1 MSRAS
6 GRLVRVSAITVATC
20 FLLGT
25 STGRAQDNWPQFRG
39 PGARGTSDTTNLPES
54 WSKTENVVWKTKI
67 PGRGWSSPVIW
78 GDRIFLTSAT
88 QLKGKTEKVKPGLYF
103 GGERATPLH
112 PHRWVVYCIDFK
124 SGKILW
130 EKTAHE
136 GVPKEGHHLKNT
148 LASETPVTDGKRV
161 YAYFGN
167 VGLFTYDM
175 EGNLLWKK
183 DLGSYRT
190 AYNWGTAS
198 SPVLHG
204 DRLFIVDDNEEHSF
218 VAAFDTKTGKEIWN
232 VKRDEKSNWATPFVW
247 ENDLR
252 TELVTCGKKMV
263 RSYSLDGKLL
273 WELGGMSS
281 IVIPTPFAA
290 HGLLYVTSGY
300 VMSLQKPVF
309 AIKPGGKGDISL
321 KDKETSNQFIAWYQ
335 AKGGPYNVSPV
346 LYGETLYV
354 LYDRGFLSAFD
365 ACTGKAVYQP
375 AMARLGASE
384 HYTASPWAYNNKI
397 FCLSEEGQT
406 VVIPTGGQKP
416 DIVRKNDLDELCM
429 ATPATARGSLFI
441 RTESQLYRIANKP

>member
-1 MSRAS
+1 MIQAI
-6 GRLVRVSAITVATC
+6 GRSACLTAAFVAICT
-20 FLLGT
+20 LLG
-25 STGRAQDNWPQFRG
+25 SLSAQAQENWPQFRG
-39 PGARGTSDTTNLPES
+39 PGARGVSDAKDLPES
-54 WSKTENVVWKTKI
+54 WSKTENVVWTAKI

-88 QLKGKTEKVKPGLYF
+88 QLKGKPEKVRPGLYLL
-103 GGERATPLH
+103 GERPTPH
-112 PHRWVVYCIDFK
+112 GPHRWDVYCIDFK

-136 GVPKEGHHLKNT
+136 GIPKEGHHLKNT

-175 EGNLLWKK
+175 EGNLLWKQ
-183 DLGSYRT
+183 DLGRYRT
-190 AYNWGTAS
+190 AYSWGTAS

-204 DRLFIVDDNEEHSF
+204 DRVYIVNDNEEHSF
-218 VAAFDTKTGKEIWN
+218 VAAFDAKTGKEIWK
-232 VKRDEKSNWATPFVW
+232 VDRDEKSNWATPYVW

-252 TELVTCGKKMV
+252 TELVTCGKKKV

-273 WELGGMSS
+273 WELDGMSS
-281 IVIPTPFAA
+281 IVIPTPFSA

-300 VMSLQKPVF
+300 VMSFRKPVF

-321 KDKETSNQFIAWYQ
+321 KEKQTSNQFIAWYQ

-346 LYGETLYV
+346 VYGETLYV
-354 LYDRGFLSAFD
+354 LYDRGLLSAFD
-365 ACTGKAVYQP
+365 ACTGKALYQP
-375 AMARLGASE
+375 AIARLGASD
-384 HYTASPWAYNNKI
+384 HYTASPWAYHDKI

-406 VVIPTGGQKP
+406 VVIPIGGHKP
-416 DIVRKNDLDELCM
+416 EIVRKNELDELCM
-429 ATPATARGSLFI
+429 ATPAIARGSLII

>member
-1 MSRAS
+1 MIRAI
-6 GRLVRVSAITVATC
+6 GRPACVAAFVAVCT
-20 FLLGT
+20 LLGI
-25 STGRAQDNWPQFRG
+25 SFARAQDNWPQFRG

-54 WSKTENVVWKTKI
+54 WSKTENVVWTTKI

-252 TELVTCGKKMV
+252 TELVTCGKKKV

-416 DIVRKNDLDELCM
+416 EIVRKNDLDELCM

-441 RTESQLYRIANKP
+441 RTESQLYRIANKQ